1 MAVHS
6 WPLKN
11 SFLELNTA
19 AVSTWPEAFWEGTC
33 VEAETQRDER
43 MSSWRKWVCGLDWRN
58 QSHLG

>member
-33 VEAETQRDER
+33 VEAETQERRKDEQLEEVTLWFR
-43 MSSWRKWVCGLDWRN
+43 LA
-58 QSHLG
+58 